1 MGTAPAVD
9 RTKLGSFSDASIL
22 LSPVPAGGVVSLVAL
37 ESWLVSRLFFFEN
50 FTFFAELEILTFNLS
65 MSARGSKEYP
75 HDRAVQTKTE
85 AVRGWLPEDQRI
97 S

>member
-37 ESWLVSRLFFFEN
+37 ESWLVSRLFFFE
-50 FTFFAELEILTFNLS
+50 
-65 MSARGSKEYP
+65 
-75 HDRAVQTKTE
+75 
-85 AVRGWLPEDQRI
+85 I
-97 S
+97 SRFLQN